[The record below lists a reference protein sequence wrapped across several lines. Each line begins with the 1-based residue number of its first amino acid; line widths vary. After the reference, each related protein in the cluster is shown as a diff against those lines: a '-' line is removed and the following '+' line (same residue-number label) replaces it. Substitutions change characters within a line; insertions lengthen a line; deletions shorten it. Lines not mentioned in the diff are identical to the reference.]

1 MASIKDVAKLA
12 GVSTATVSRTLS
24 MPEKVSER
32 TRMRVLRAV
41 EDTGYRLNTAARQF
55 RRQRTE
61 TILVVVPDIGNP
73 FFSNIIQG
81 IETEAQRQGYRVVLG
96 ESDSSQRDTASYAGY
111 MRQQHADGAIL
122 LSVDGAE
129 EFATESQN
137 MPVVMACEYLPKSPF
152 PTVRINNSQAAMDAV
167 SYLIDLGHRRIA
179 YINGPA
185 DSPLCKDRLRGY
197 KRAMKTA
204 GLAIEPQ
211 WVAAGDYSPESGR
224 LAAIELLQLKN
235 PPTAIFT
242 ASDPMA
248 IGALRAAAELGVS
261 IPGKLSLIGFD
272 DIRFAEYMSPSLT
285 TVHQPREAIGHT
297 AMQKLAKLLR
307 GEAVAAQTILEH
319 ELIVRESTGK
329 APKNQRGNH

>member
-96 ESDSSQRDTASYAGY
+96 ESDSSQREMTSYAGY

-122 LSVDGAE
+122 LSVDRAS
-129 EFATESQN
+129 EFAAESQN

-197 KRAMKTA
+197 TRAMKTA

-248 IGALRAAAELGVS
+248 IGALRAATELGVS
-261 IPGKLSLIGFD
+261 IPGQLSLIGFD

-285 TVHQPREAIGHT
+285 TVHQPREDIGRT
-297 AMQKLAKLLR
+297 AMENLFKLLR
-307 GEAVAAQTILEH
+307 GEAVAAKTVLEH
-319 ELIVRESTGK
+319 QLVIRESTGK
-329 APKNQRGNH
+329 PPTTRRGNH

>member
-41 EDTGYRLNTAARQF
+41 EDIGYRLNTAARQF